1 MGATEPDVREA
12 RSGTA
17 REAYK
22 IDTRGKTRAQI
33 KAEEYEKACGG
44 YWRDYQSC
52 LKVSSDMYPAD
63 GQKAIAQNTS
73 LSTLLEQAR
82 DEHPL
87 KSQDGLGGTAW
98 DPQQRES

>member
-1 MGATEPDVREA
+1 VSAMGTE
-12 RSGTA
+12 

-52 LKVSSDMYPAD
+52 LKVSRI
-63 GQKAIAQNTS
+63 QT
-73 LSTLLEQAR
+73 
-82 DEHPL
+82 
-87 KSQDGLGGTAW
+87 GLC
-98 DPQQRES
+98 

>member
-1 MGATEPDVREA
+1 MADEAPSPTPAGWKPIITSWAAALRPRAVLTVDRDTSAQTPEPGVGVSALGTE
-12 RSGTA
+12 

-52 LKVSSDMYPAD
+52 LKVSPIKI
-63 GQKAIAQNTS
+63 G
-73 LSTLLEQAR
+73 
-82 DEHPL
+82 PC
-87 KSQDGLGGTAW
+87 
-98 DPQQRES
+98 